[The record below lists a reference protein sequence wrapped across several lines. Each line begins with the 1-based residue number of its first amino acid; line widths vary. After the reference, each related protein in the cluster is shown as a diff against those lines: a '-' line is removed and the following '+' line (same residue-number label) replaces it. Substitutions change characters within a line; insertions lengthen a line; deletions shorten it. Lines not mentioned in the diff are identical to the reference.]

1 MQQDVWPRIAVLGAG
16 AVGCYFG
23 GMLARA
29 GAPVTLIGRPQHVD
43 AITRNGLFL
52 DTLHFQQQVPVSAST
67 EVSAAFDAE
76 IVLLCVKTVA
86 TVEAAESLAPHLAS
100 RAAILSFQN
109 GVDNVERI
117 RAATQIEAI
126 PAVVYVAVEMIGPGH
141 VKHTGRGDL
150 IIGDFFARTQ
160 DDTRQRQ
167 LESAGDEA
175 CRPEGRRHSNDAR
188 WQQLESISALFA
200 RAGVPCRVSEN
211 IEGELWEKMIINCT
225 YNAISALTRAKY
237 HELGRNPWTRQV
249 MTKTIEESVV
259 VARAADVQLPDV
271 NMIEA
276 GLQIAETMANATSSM
291 AQDLARGKP
300 TEIDSLNGYLVRRGT
315 ELGIATPVNQTLNAL
330 VKLLEEQVTK
340 GVDSRR

>member
-1 MQQDVWPRIAVLGAG
+1 
-16 AVGCYFG
+16 
-23 GMLARA
+23 
-29 GAPVTLIGRPQHVD
+29 
-43 AITRNGLFL
+43 
-52 DTLHFQQQVPVSAST
+52 
-67 EVSAAFDAE
+67 
-76 IVLLCVKTVA
+76 
-86 TVEAAESLAPHLAS
+86 
-100 RAAILSFQN
+100 
-109 GVDNVERI
+109 
-117 RAATQIEAI
+117 
-126 PAVVYVAVEMIGPGH
+126 
-141 VKHTGRGDL
+141 
-150 IIGDFFARTQ
+150 
-160 DDTRQRQ
+160 
-167 LESAGDEA
+167 
-175 CRPEGRRHSNDAR
+175 
-188 WQQLESISALFA
+188 
-200 RAGVPCRVSEN
+200 
-211 IEGELWEKMIINCT
+211 MIINCT